1 MPHSGLSSFIACLE
15 SEDELLRIK
24 SFVDP
29 VLEIT
34 EITDRITKSDGK
46 ALLFENTGG
55 FPLLINAFGS
65 AKRMALALG
74 RKDLDDAA
82 GEITELFND
91 LTGPKQG
98 FFEKIR
104 SLPELIKVSGY
115 LPKVKRGRGKCQQVI
130 HRNPDLGILPVLKCW
145 PHDGGRFI
153 TLPVVHTIH
162 PSTGRTNAGMYRMQI
177 FDKQST
183 GMHWQRHKTG
193 ANHYEEWKKTGKR
206 MPVTVTLGGDP
217 VCTYAATAPLPEN
230 IDEYILAGF
239 LRKKSISLVK
249 CITNELLIPSDA
261 DIVIEGYVDPLEEMV
276 SEGPFGD
283 HTGFYSLSDFFPVFH
298 VTCITHRIDAVYPAT
313 IVGIPPQEDAWF
325 ARATEKIFLAPVRLA
340 LQPEITDFHMPDAG
354 VAHNLVV
361 VKINKT
367 YPGQG
372 KKVIS
377 SLFGAGQMMFT
388 KYLVVV
394 SGEVDIRDYKGLLS
408 NILANTDTSKDL
420 MFTSGP
426 MDVLDHASD
435 ICALGGKLGID
446 ATVRLKEEIQEEI
459 SARPVSENEILNI
472 LNNYPA
478 TIRSVNLLTGFPVAV
493 IGINQSEDPEAFN
506 KSADVLTGRSVS
518 GFLRLVMAV
527 DSTVD
532 VQDWYTVAWQVLG
545 NTDPVRDIIILKGGT
560 VLIDATIKAFSRK
573 GFPRKWPEVVCSA
586 EETIKVI
593 DQKWDSLGIGP
604 FIPSPSLKISKMM
617 RGAGAEVSLQNAKLN
632 IFPDLLD

>member
-1 MPHSGLSSFIACLE
+1 M
-15 SEDELLRIK
+15 
-24 SFVDP
+24 
-29 VLEIT
+29 
-34 EITDRITKSDGK
+34 
-46 ALLFENTGG
+46 
-55 FPLLINAFGS
+55 LINAFGS

-261 DIVIEGYVDPLEEMV
+261 DIVIEGCVDPLEEMV

-283 HTGFYSLSDFFPVFH
+283 HTGSYSPSDFFP
-298 VTCITHRIDAVYPAT
+298 
-313 IVGIPPQEDAWF
+313 
-325 ARATEKIFLAPVRLA
+325 
-340 LQPEITDFHMPDAG
+340 
-354 VAHNLVV
+354 
-361 VKINKT
+361 
-367 YPGQG
+367 
-372 KKVIS
+372 
-377 SLFGAGQMMFT
+377 
-388 KYLVVV
+388 
-394 SGEVDIRDYKGLLS
+394 
-408 NILANTDTSKDL
+408 
-420 MFTSGP
+420 
-426 MDVLDHASD
+426 
-435 ICALGGKLGID
+435 
-446 ATVRLKEEIQEEI
+446 
-459 SARPVSENEILNI
+459 
-472 LNNYPA
+472 
-478 TIRSVNLLTGFPVAV
+478 
-493 IGINQSEDPEAFN
+493 
-506 KSADVLTGRSVS
+506 
-518 GFLRLVMAV
+518 
-527 DSTVD
+527 
-532 VQDWYTVAWQVLG
+532 
-545 NTDPVRDIIILKGGT
+545 
-560 VLIDATIKAFSRK
+560 
-573 GFPRKWPEVVCSA
+573 CS
-586 EETIKVI
+586 
-593 DQKWDSLGIGP
+593 
-604 FIPSPSLKISKMM
+604 M
-617 RGAGAEVSLQNAKLN
+617 
-632 IFPDLLD
+632 